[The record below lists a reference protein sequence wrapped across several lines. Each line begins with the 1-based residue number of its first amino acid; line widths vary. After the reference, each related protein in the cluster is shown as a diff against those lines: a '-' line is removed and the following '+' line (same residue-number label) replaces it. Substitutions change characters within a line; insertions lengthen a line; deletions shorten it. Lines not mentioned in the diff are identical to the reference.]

1 MELKGTFQV
10 DAIKKQ
16 TKAKF
21 FKDLQVGEQFLL
33 RVDKWN
39 EKNYVEGKFPYWQP
53 DYRYGQINGSVGAKL
68 KDMYLTEFEEIFT
81 PDDIERLGGLLLYRK
96 GEYRQFRKEVYMKYG
111 KLFEPQQQ

>member
-1 MELKGTFQV
+1 MGQIVFLIADKGSWGGLKMGMELLDKE
-10 DAIKKQ
+10 K
-16 TKAKF
+16 
-21 FKDLQVGEQFLL
+21 FLL

-68 KDMYLTEFEEIFT
+68 KDMYLTEFEDIFT
-81 PDDIERLGGLLLYRK
+81 PEDIERLGGLLLYRK